1 MTDAKIRIQIRER
14 FAQIARSPGTERVFP
29 VGPTS
34 AKNLGYGAGE
44 IDALPAEV
52 TASFSGVGNPLALG
66 ELAAGQTV
74 LDLGCGAGLDSILA
88 ARRVGP
94 SGKVIGVDMIEDML
108 DKARSNAGA
117 VGISNIEWHLADAED
132 LPLADDT
139 VDVVIANGVLN
150 LCPDKPKVLAELHR
164 VLRPGG
170 RLQMADV
177 VLHEDVT
184 AEEVAKLGTW
194 SD

>member
-1 MTDAKIRIQIRER
+1 MTDARIRMQIRER

-29 VGPTS
+29 VGATS
-34 AKNLGYGAGE
+34 AKSLGYDAKE

-52 TASFSGVGNPLALG
+52 TESFSGVGNPLALG
-66 ELAAGQTV
+66 ELASGHTV

-94 SGKVIGVDMIEDML
+94 SGKVIGVDMTEDML

-132 LPLADDT
+132 LPLADGT
-139 VDVVIANGVLN
+139 VDVVIMNGVLN

-164 VLRPGG
+164 VLRPSG

-177 VLHEDVT
+177 VLHEDVS
-184 AEEVAKLGTW
+184 AEDVAKLGTW

>member
-1 MTDAKIRIQIRER
+1 
-14 FAQIARSPGTERVFP
+14 
-29 VGPTS
+29 
-34 AKNLGYGAGE
+34 
-44 IDALPAEV
+44 
-52 TASFSGVGNPLALG
+52 
-66 ELAAGQTV
+66 
-74 LDLGCGAGLDSILA
+74 
-88 ARRVGP
+88 
-94 SGKVIGVDMIEDML
+94 ML

-132 LPLADDT
+132 LPLADGT
-139 VDVVIANGVLN
+139 VDVVITNGVLN
-150 LCPDKPKVLAELHR
+150 LCPDKPTVLAELHR
-164 VLRPGG
+164 ALRPGG